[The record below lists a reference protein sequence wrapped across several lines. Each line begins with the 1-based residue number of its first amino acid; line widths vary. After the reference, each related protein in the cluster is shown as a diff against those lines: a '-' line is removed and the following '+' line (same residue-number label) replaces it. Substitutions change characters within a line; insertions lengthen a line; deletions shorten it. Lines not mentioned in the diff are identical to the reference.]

1 MSDELAP
8 EYCYRHARRETYI
21 HCQRCERPICLDCQ
35 TPGAVG
41 VLCPECVHPGGVP
54 RTCRRFRLRIPGTQ
68 TPIVTYVLI
77 AVTFFVYLLQW
88 IPGLGITES
97 FLYAPVFTMGG
108 NELGAPYE
116 PWRMLTSVFLHST
129 GFILH
134 IVLNMYTLFIFGQVL
149 ETMLGR
155 GRFLS
160 LYLISGF
167 GGSVAVMYL
176 APAQSGVVGA
186 SGAIFGLLGA
196 FLVIQRKLGGDST
209 QLLVLLVIN
218 LVIGFLPGMS
228 ISWQAHVGGLVTGA
242 LIGLIF
248 VNTRNRT
255 QSRTQLAL
263 MSGLSILLIAAVA
276 IHAPGLTG

>member
-1 MSDELAP
+1 M
-8 EYCYRHARRETYI
+8 
-21 HCQRCERPICLDCQ
+21 
-35 TPGAVG
+35 
-41 VLCPECVHPGGVP
+41 LCPECVHPGGVP
-54 RTCRRFRLRIPGTQ
+54 RTRRRFRLRIPGTQ

>member
-1 MSDELAP
+1 MSNAP
-8 EYCYRHARRETYI
+8 DPEACYRHGRQETYI
-21 HCQRCERPICLDCQ
+21 HCQRCERPICIECQ

-41 VLCPECVHPGGVP
+41 VLCPECVHPGGKP
-54 RTCRRFRLRIPGTQ
+54 RTRRRFSLRVSGTQ
-68 TPIVTYVLI
+68 TPVVTYTLI
-77 AVTFFVYLLQW
+77 AITFAVYALQW
-88 IPGLGITES
+88 IPGLGITDS
-97 FLYAPVFTMGG
+97 FLYAPVYTFGG

-116 PWRMLTSVFLHST
+116 PWRMVSSIFLHST
-129 GFILH
+129 GLILH
-134 IVLNMYTLFIFGQVL
+134 VLLNMYTLFVFGQVL

-176 APAQSGVVGA
+176 ATPQTGVVGA

-209 QLLVLLVIN
+209 QLLVLLGIN

-228 ISWQAHVGGLVTGA
+228 ISWQAHVGGLVTGL

-248 VNTRNRT
+248 ANTRNRRQFST
-255 QSRTQLAL
+255 QVALTSGLAL
-263 MSGLSILLIAAVA
+263 VLVGAVL
-276 IHAPGLTG
+276 IHAPGVLG